1 MPRVSI
7 RSLCATG
14 NPCRGPNRSL
24 RACISS
30 ALAAAAAAI
39 SGTRVTMA
47 LTFGFTRSICF
58 RCSARASRADSFLV
72 RISRAISTAL
82 MKHRD
87 PALSAPIV
95 PVAAAAAVQRLQ
107 RLAAGD
113 SVIFAPPA
121 PTSAEELCAGTAFT
135 SSTSHRTP

>member
-14 NPCRGPNRSL
+14 SPCSGPNFSL

-30 ALAAAAAAI
+30 AFAAASAAI
-39 SGTRVTMA
+39 SATSVTMA

-58 RCSARASRADSFLV
+58 RQPASASRADSFFA

-82 MKHRD
+82 IH
-87 PALSAPIV
+87 
-95 PVAAAAAVQRLQ
+95 
-107 RLAAGD
+107 
-113 SVIFAPPA
+113 
-121 PTSAEELCAGTAFT
+121 
-135 SSTSHRTP
+135 